1 MPRQLKVQF
10 PFLGIVNCF
19 MLIPSCVS
27 SHIFFSIPPE
37 YPVKLPPAPTTLWQG
52 MIIETGLSPTA
63 PPTAWA
69 DMVFFIH
76 FICHFLCNIS
86 YPGKAFFIPTSISRN
101 ASGQA
106 IIRIAIYC
114 AVQLPNIWVR
124 PSTCVCTGLPNDWTI
139 LPASVFTAFT
149 VICWPKTAL
158 TDVSKGSNNRAYV
171 FPTHKGQDKYHSWM
185 KGYCKRFPARRIDRT
200 YFLFCRGPA
209 AKPALM
215 FRRL

>member
-1 MPRQLKVQF
+1 
-10 PFLGIVNCF
+10 

-27 SHIFFSIPPE
+27 SHIFF
-37 YPVKLPPAPTTLWQG
+37 LNTTRISCQAATRTYNSMARYDNWNR
-52 MIIETGLSPTA
+52 IESHCSAHCLSRHG
-63 PPTAWA
+63 
-69 DMVFFIH
+69 FFIH

-86 YPGKAFFIPTSISRN
+86 YPGKAFFITTSISRN
-101 ASGQA
+101 TSGQA

-124 PSTCVCTGLPNDWTI
+124 PSTCICTGLPNDWTI

-171 FPTHKGQDKYHSWM
+171 FPTHKGQDKYHSWL